1 MATQKMLPASTDLAA
16 RLSGPMPEFEYP
28 LPGLRL
34 GSVGALISPGGV
46 GKSFWTLG
54 VAVAMAGGPEAD
66 LTGLAPL
73 HGRVVLFSAEDS
85 EDEVVKRLH
94 AVLMNLPVKPDLSLF
109 DYRDCVGLDVNV
121 MDKAWLEAMID
132 AGKGAKLVVLDTL
145 SRFHHLDENSSQEMK
160 QLMATLEKLAA
171 GTGASVLYLH
181 HTSKAAVLGGLGG
194 AAQAGRGSSVL
205 TDNARWAAFLA
216 VMTESE
222 ARAYGIA
229 PAERNDYVRW
239 NISKQNYG
247 EAMPD
252 RWYRRGQGGALLPV
266 VLQAK
271 YRADGAERDTAIPG
285 ISLQPGVNPVESI
298 LGKDAGNGP
307 VIETTQ
313 VVVNT
318 RSQQVQ
324 QQEAPPSATGAFG
337 GRW

>member
-1 MATQKMLPASTDLAA
+1 MLA
-16 RLSGPMPEFEYP
+16 GPVPEFEYP

-73 HGRVVLFSAEDS
+73 PGRVVLFSAEDS
-85 EDEVVKRLH
+85 EAEVVKRLH
-94 AVLMNLPVKPDLSLF
+94 AVLSHLPVKPDLGAL
-109 DYRDCVGLDVNV
+109 DYRDCVGLDIDVTNA
-121 MDKAWLEAMID
+121 AWLEAMIA

-145 SRFHHLDENSSQEMK
+145 SRFHSLDENSSQEMK
-160 QLMATLEKLAA
+160 RLMACLEKLAA

-216 VMTESE
+216 VMTEGE
-222 ARAYGIA
+222 ARLYGIA
-229 PAERNDYVRW
+229 PAERNNYVRW
-239 NISKQNYG
+239 NVSKQNYG

-252 RWYRRGQGGALLPV
+252 RWYRRGEGGALLPV
-266 VLQAK
+266 VLQARFRNGSGEPDAAIPDNIPQPGA
-271 YRADGAERDTAIPG
+271 YPVDSLSENQGAEMRR
-285 ISLQPGVNPVESI
+285 
-298 LGKDAGNGP
+298 
-307 VIETTQ
+307 VIETAP
-313 VVVNT
+313 VVIDT
-318 RSQQVQ
+318 RSQQVKQ
-324 QQEAPPSATGAFG
+324 QQEAPASATGAFG